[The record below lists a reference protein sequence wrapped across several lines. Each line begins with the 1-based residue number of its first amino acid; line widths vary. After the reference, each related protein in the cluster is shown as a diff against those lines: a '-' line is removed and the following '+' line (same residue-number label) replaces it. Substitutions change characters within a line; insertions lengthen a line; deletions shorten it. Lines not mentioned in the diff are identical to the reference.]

1 MNPYPKYIRHWSGL
15 SCDYLEN
22 LDWCVIAT
30 ESLYRILFTAVQS
43 NVWFYRDRTGA
54 TRGPAHLGTLRQ
66 CWVNGIVDEHTMMW
80 GNGLQDWLP
89 VRNIRGLIP
98 NIRNPP
104 TIFMHWLMR
113 KFVDT
118 DAKLEVV
125 RRKRFDHGE
134 AKTDTLKGEDVR
146 KWNTSRER
154 ELRRSGTSLT
164 G

>member
-1 MNPYPKYIRHWSGL
+1 
-15 SCDYLEN
+15 
-22 LDWCVIAT
+22 
-30 ESLYRILFTAVQS
+30 
-43 NVWFYRDRTGA
+43 
-54 TRGPAHLGTLRQ
+54 
-66 CWVNGIVDEHTMMW
+66 MW